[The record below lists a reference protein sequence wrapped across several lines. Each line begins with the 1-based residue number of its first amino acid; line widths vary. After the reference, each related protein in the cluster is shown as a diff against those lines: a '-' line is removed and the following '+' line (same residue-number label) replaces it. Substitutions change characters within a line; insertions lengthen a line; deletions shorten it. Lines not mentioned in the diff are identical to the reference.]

1 MGVTK
6 ILVLA
11 ALCAV
16 PALAGSAGEGEYAAR
31 LEARAEA
38 ALERMLG
45 PGRAALIVEI
55 RGERV
60 TKRETSQ
67 ISGAGGREAPPEPA
81 LIELPGYTKNSSPRP
96 ARSSSGGATLIHAA
110 ADETLRE
117 GSFAVSGVRAWLV
130 LDKSLKEGPVAEAV
144 RVTGGILALDPA
156 RGDELTVVRT
166 AFLPS
171 WRAAFSRPRD
181 ARNLALLAL
190 AAAALVAAA
199 ALLGGAAMKSALTL
213 SDALTRA
220 RQASPGPSTRPAL
233 PLEPARRIIPLPP
246 LDKGGRG

>member
-1 MGVTK
+1 MTK

-16 PALAGSAGEGEYAAR
+16 SARAGSAGEGEHAAR

-45 PGRAALIVEI
+45 PGRAALTVVV

-60 TKRETSQ
+60 TKREVSLIT
-67 ISGAGGREAPPEPA
+67 GAGGREAPPEPA
-81 LIELPGYTKNSSPRP
+81 IIDLPGYTKSGAPRP
-96 ARSSSGGATLIHAA
+96 ARPASPGFLTHSAS
-110 ADETLRE
+110 DELLRE

-130 LDKSLKEGPVAEAV
+130 LDKNLKEGPVAEAV
-144 RVTGGILALDPA
+144 RVTSGIISLDRA

-181 ARNLALLAL
+181 ARDLLLLAL
-190 AAAALVAAA
+190 AAAALVLAAWLVGRA
-199 ALLGGAAMKSALTL
+199 ATASSLALADAFSKMGRAGPASPARSAL
-213 SDALTRA
+213 
-220 RQASPGPSTRPAL
+220 PS
-233 PLEPARRIIPLPP
+233 PARRIIPLPP